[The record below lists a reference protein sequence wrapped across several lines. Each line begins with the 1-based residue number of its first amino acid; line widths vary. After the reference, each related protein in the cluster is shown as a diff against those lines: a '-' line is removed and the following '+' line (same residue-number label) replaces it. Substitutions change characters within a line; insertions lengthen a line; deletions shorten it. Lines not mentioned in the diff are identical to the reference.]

1 MLLTF
6 AAMFVTKKL
15 CSSSS
20 YSTIAK
26 RQAEV
31 SHPLFVHI
39 KDEEFRLIDPF
50 TRIYTFVASHT
61 SQGNLSGIK
70 EDFQVLPYQNRTSAL
85 EAVLQSLV
93 FVGLPKVLN
102 ACATLQQA
110 NLLPRKEDLL
120 VETEVG
126 CQLGDSLSSV
136 DVSKLSESDKFTIRG
151 HDVFSKVYSS
161 AAEKLSNRIRAFH
174 PDLESWV
181 MDFGYGRI
189 LSRPLLSLYQ
199 RELCAIAALAGQS
212 VAPQLI
218 SHLRGALQVGAS
230 KEQVHSI
237 LKQTHFLFSPQ
248 AQEEVDAV
256 WMTFER
262 SRAAL

>member
-1 MLLTF
+1 MCVARRILL
-6 AAMFVTKKL
+6 
-15 CSSSS
+15 SSSL
-20 YSTIAK
+20 YSSIPK
-26 RQAEV
+26 RRLEIH
-31 SHPLFVHI
+31 HPLFVHF
-39 KDEEFRLIDPF
+39 KEEDFGLIDPL

-61 SQGNLSGIK
+61 SSGNLSSIK
-70 EDFQVLPYQNRTSAL
+70 EDFQVLPYQNRTHAL

-120 VETEVG
+120 VESEIG
-126 CQLGDSLSSV
+126 CQLGDSISSL
-136 DVSKLSESDKFTIRG
+136 DVSKLSENDKFQVRG
-151 HDVFSKVYSS
+151 HDTFSKVYSS
-161 AAEKLSNRIRAFH
+161 AAEKLSTRIRAFH
-174 PDLESWV
+174 PDLETWV

-212 VAPQLI
+212 VAPQLV

-237 LKQTHFLFSPQ
+237 LKQTHLLFSSR